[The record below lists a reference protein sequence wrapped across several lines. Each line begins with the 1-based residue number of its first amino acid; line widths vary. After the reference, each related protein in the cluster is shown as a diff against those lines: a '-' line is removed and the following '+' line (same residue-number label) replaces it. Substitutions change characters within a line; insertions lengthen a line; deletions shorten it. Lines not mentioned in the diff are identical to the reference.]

1 MPSPS
6 GHRLSDTHVHMDF
19 LGRAG
24 LSFSLRLKYAVCVK
38 KVLGEGEE
46 PSYNLLT
53 VPEAAA
59 VTCWQFSRNTVG
71 IKVYLE
77 KILNAEIY

>member
-1 MPSPS
+1 MPLPS

-24 LSFSLRLKYAVCVK
+24 LGFSLRLKYAVCVE
-38 KVLGEGEE
+38 KVLGEGEV

-53 VPEAAA
+53 APEAAA
-59 VTCWQFSRNTVG
+59 VTCWQFSRNTIG
-71 IKVYLE
+71 IKAYVE
-77 KILNAEIY
+77 KILNAEMY